1 MTHFKLSPT
10 HTRSATITAC
20 RLIALAGLA
29 AVVSG
34 CKSPPPADTDAYAT
48 IGSVSG
54 LSAPIQFRLIGP
66 DGAPLD
72 EPDGTAGSLTLADAV
87 RRAVT
92 TDPDLQAALA
102 RIQIAMADA
111 KQSRLL
117 PNPVLNVIL
126 RFGPGKPQI
135 EASLAQDF
143 IAALQIPHRSSAA
156 DNRLRQAAAEAVT
169 TALNVAS
176 EVTERYVASQSFA
189 ALTPILQQRSD
200 LLEKLTG
207 TAKAQLDAGEGTRG
221 DVVTLEAQRSQLLV
235 EIDRTR
241 LSETEERLRLARLIG
256 EPSSAASWT
265 LDEWVSPSIG
275 NQPEIV
281 WVNTALQQRPEI
293 QVVAWRLKALGDDEA
308 LVRLLPWEGANVGV
322 DAQRDD
328 QLFTGPSI
336 STPIPIFDTG
346 QARRARVTAE
356 QLEARNQLTLAKRKV
371 VEEVRVA
378 FRTLSSSEETLSRVH
393 KTLIPFQE
401 QRRQYAEDAF
411 RAGQTDVTALFLA
424 EQDLRLAQT
433 QAIELERQ
441 AATAFVRLQ
450 RAVGGIGVA
459 ASLIEPQAPSVTG
472 APDSTTHAAIQPTN

>member
-1 MTHFKLSPT
+1 MPNLKTPST
-10 HTRSATITAC
+10 TNAAITAAW
-20 RLIALAGLA
+20 RLVALAGLA
-29 AVVSG
+29 AIVSG

-48 IGSVSG
+48 IGTVSG
-54 LSAPIQFRLIGP
+54 LSAPVQFRLIGP

-72 EPDGTAGSLTLADAV
+72 EPDSAAGSLTLADAV

-92 TDPDLQAALA
+92 TEPALQAALA

-111 KQSRLL
+111 NQSRLL
-117 PNPVLNVIL
+117 PNPVLNLIL

-135 EASLAQDF
+135 EASLTQDF

-169 TALNVAS
+169 TALDVAS

-189 ALTPILQQRSD
+189 ALAPILEQRSV
-200 LLEKLTG
+200 LLDNLTT

-235 EIDRTR
+235 EIDRIR

-256 EPSSAASWT
+256 EPSSAATWT
-265 LDEWVSPSIG
+265 LDEWVTPSIG
-275 NQPEIV
+275 NQPETV
-281 WVNTALQQRPEI
+281 WINAALQQRPEI
-293 QVVAWRLKALGDDEA
+293 QVVAWRLKALGDEEA

-328 QLFTGPSI
+328 KLFTGPSI
-336 STPIPIFDTG
+336 STPIPIFDMG
-346 QARRARVTAE
+346 QARRGRVTAE

-378 FRTLSSSEETLSRVH
+378 FRTLSASKDTLSRIH
-393 KTLIPFQE
+393 KDLIPFQE

-433 QAIELERQ
+433 QAIDVERQ

-459 ASLIEPQAPSVTG
+459 ASLVQAA
-472 APDSTTHAAIQPTN
+472 APVVDNTSNATTHAANLPIN